1 MRFTSWLVAFLPPAC
16 LKLFEVR
23 DRHGDG
29 EREFKLYWTKE
40 LERLYSLD
48 GKPFQLLWIASHFTN
63 WLNRAK
69 NNGNFVFNLYLTTS
83 S

>member
-1 MRFTSWLVAFLPPAC
+1 MRFMSWLVAFLPPAC

-48 GKPFQLLWIASHFTN
+48 WKAFSNCYGLLPT
-63 WLNRAK
+63 LPT
-69 NNGNFVFNLYLTTS
+69 G
-83 S
+83 